1 MLKSCLNC
9 LQGTPQWH
17 DSGCEGTWPPAEKC
31 GSSPGHPETLH
42 MRWKTIEN
50 KIKQDSEECLKT
62 WKMEFLRLNWIRKKQ
77 TFSSFQKRWR
87 YSPSKT
93 HVRSRHLKP
102 RGFAMVDVPYPGV
115 IKHSNRYPLVN
126 VYITNWKIT
135 MLLYNWIKRYPLVI
149 CYIAI
154 ENSHRHS
161 GFSH

>member
-31 GSSPGHPETLH
+31 GSSPGHPETLEN

-62 WKMEFLRLNWIRKKQ
+62 WRWIFFGSTESEKTQ

-93 HVRSRHLKP
+93 HVRSRQLKP
-102 RGFAMVDVPYPGV
+102 RGFMSNGWCYPDV
-115 IKHSNRYPLVN
+115 IKHSNRNLLVN

-135 MLLYNWIKRYPLVI
+135 MLWIELRGTLW
-149 CYIAI
+149 
-154 ENSHRHS
+154 
-161 GFSH
+161 